1 MDNVIYFELNNWFS
15 GRDYPDDEPFIS
27 WMRNDLR
34 IPFRDETW
42 VKENRLC
49 VVFSFID
56 MSQNFCITA
65 TREWV
70 EKNCPKLLM
79 DYKKFLRQPDEDE
92 NVQGRFS
99 QWFLPYSEENIGIKY
114 IDTEES

>member
-1 MDNVIYFELNNWFS
+1 
-15 GRDYPDDEPFIS
+15 
-27 WMRNDLR
+27 MRNDLR
-34 IPFRDETW
+34 IPFRNETR

-70 EKNCPKLLM
+70 EKNCPKLLT
-79 DYKKFLRQPDEDE
+79 DYKKFLRQPDEDGD
-92 NVQGRFS
+92 VQGRFS
-99 QWFLPYSEENIGIKY
+99 QWFLPYSEENIGIKF

>member
-1 MDNVIYFELNNWFS
+1 MNDIIYFELNNWFS

-27 WMRNDLR
+27 WMSNDLR

-70 EKNCPKLLM
+70 EKNCPKLLT
-79 DYKKFLRQPDEDE
+79 DYKKFLRQSDEDE
-92 NVQGRFS
+92 NAQGRFS
-99 QWFLPYSEENIGIKY
+99 QWFLPYSEENIGIKF
-114 IDTEES
+114 IDN

>member
-1 MDNVIYFELNNWFS
+1 
-15 GRDYPDDEPFIS
+15 
-27 WMRNDLR
+27 MRNDLR
-34 IPFRDETW
+34 IPFRNETR

-56 MSQNFCITA
+56 ISQNFCITA

-70 EKNCPKLLM
+70 EKNCPKLLT
-79 DYKKFLRQPDEDE
+79 DYKKFLRQPDEDGD
-92 NVQGRFS
+92 VQGKFD
-99 QWFLPYSEENIGIKY
+99 QWFLPYSEENIGIKF

>member
-1 MDNVIYFELNNWFS
+1 
-15 GRDYPDDEPFIS
+15 
-27 WMRNDLR
+27 MRNDLR
-34 IPFRDETW
+34 IPFRNETW
-42 VKENRLC
+42 VKENKLC

-70 EKNCPKLLM
+70 EKNCPKLLT

-92 NVQGRFS
+92 NAQGRFS
-99 QWFLPYSEENIGIKY
+99 QWFLPYSEENIGIKF